1 MAFPVPAALLLCLV
15 LAVGGPAGCAAKASA
30 APLVWREGGA
40 GFAYVRARLPIA
52 DEPDPIA
59 VHLVRFD
66 PARFALVVVQAR
78 DLGRAGAGADDFRR
92 AAKGVAAV
100 NGGYFD
106 PQLRPL
112 GLLVSGGRELSRLRH
127 VDQGVFSIADGRAD
141 LSHVRQ
147 WQPPPH
153 LDFAVECG
161 PRLIVDGKPLT
172 FKPGRAR
179 RVAIGRDAAGQV
191 VLAVAEGL
199 VSLSEFTE
207 LLARKASAGGVGLQ
221 VALNLDGGSSSM
233 LDIDRAGLRAHVHSA
248 VDVPVGLAVVE
259 R

>member
-1 MAFPVPAALLLCLV
+1 MALPLPAALLLCLL
-15 LAVGGPAGCAAKASA
+15 LALGGAGCAPKASA

-40 GFAYVRARLPIA
+40 GLAYVRAQLPIA
-52 DEPDPIA
+52 DEPDAIA

-66 PARFALVVVQAR
+66 PARFGVVVVQAR
-78 DLGRAGAGADDFRR
+78 DLGRPGAGAADFRR
-92 AAKGVAAV
+92 AAKAVAAV

-127 VDQGVFSIADGRAD
+127 VDQGVFSIADGHAD

-179 RVAIGRDAAGQV
+179 RVAIGRDVEGRV

-199 VSLSEFTE
+199 VSLTEFTE
-207 LLARKASAGGVGLQ
+207 LLVRGIGTGGVGLQ
-221 VALNLDGGSSSM
+221 AALNLDGGSSTM
-233 LDIDRAGLRAHVHSA
+233 LDLDRRGLRAHVHSA
-248 VDVPVGLAVVE
+248 VDVPIGLAVVE